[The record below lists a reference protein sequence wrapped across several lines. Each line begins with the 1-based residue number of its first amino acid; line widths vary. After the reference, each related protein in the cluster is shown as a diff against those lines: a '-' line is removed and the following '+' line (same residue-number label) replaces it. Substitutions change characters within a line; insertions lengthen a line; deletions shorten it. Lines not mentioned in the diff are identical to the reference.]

1 MKKQTNART
10 RLSMDTL
17 KQDRSRLGEREL
29 SEVEL
34 KVISGGRMSASEGGT
49 CSDTADCDQ

>member
-17 KQDRSRLGEREL
+17 KESRSRLGEREL

-34 KVISGGRMSASEGGT
+34 KVISGGRMSATEGGT